1 MSEVL
6 PAEVVALLGP
16 IPYLSTACQ
25 TAVALARCTDPRLPG
40 ALAAAGLPSVAGVV
54 AAHHLRCRLTH
65 KFTGAPCTC
74 GCHGEVA

>member
-6 PAEVVALLGP
+6 PVEVVALLGSV
-16 IPYLSTACQ
+16 PYLSTACR
-25 TAVALARCTDPRLPG
+25 TAAALAGCTDPRLPG

-65 KFTGAPCTC
+65 KFTGT
-74 GCHGEVA
+74 GCSCDCHEEAS